1 MQLDKLRKFIEEQQ
15 YKSEPTPQLLQ
26 AVGEHMMGVPSRSP
40 EVVRLFLLAHLST
53 ELVRAEVAACHEEML
68 GLLSQ
73 LIEHGQWRGEV
84 RKDHSVQKLRTPFDN
99 SCLENWRFGRC
110 ARTLP
115 SETTSPVRSRFCG
128 AEWNRVTPRTE
139 ACGKKPNLSHQR
151 PPQGDALPAEEA
163 EAFSWLSWFSYL
175 SCV

>member
-84 RKDHSVQKLRTPFDN
+84 RSGKTTRCRNCERLLTTRV
-99 SCLENWRFGRC
+99 WRIGALVGAPGRC
-110 ARTLP
+110 PPKPHRQYVQDSVERNGIVSLRERRRA
-115 SETTSPVRSRFCG
+115 VRSQ
-128 AEWNRVTPRTE
+128 T
-139 ACGKKPNLSHQR
+139 
-151 PPQGDALPAEEA
+151 
-163 EAFSWLSWFSYL
+163 
-175 SCV
+175 